1 MGEIMTSEVK
11 VSVTNV
17 VGNSL
22 CVASSD
28 GDKLYEHIVP
38 ALEAGQCVRLSFR
51 DVTLLTSAFLNGAI
65 GRLYGKFSEEE
76 IRSRLKVEDVEQD
89 DMQLIK
95 AVADNAKQYF
105 KDPQKYRQ
113 AVMAAEDS

>member
-1 MGEIMTSEVK
+1 MNEIK
-11 VSVTNV
+11 LSVTQV
-17 VGNSL
+17 VGNSM

-28 GDKLYEHIVP
+28 GDKLYERIVSV
-38 ALEAGQCVRLSFR
+38 LEAGQCAKLSFR
-51 DVTLLTSAFLNGAI
+51 DVALLTSAFLNSAI

-76 IRSRLKVEDVEQD
+76 IRSQLKVEDIEQD

-105 KDPQKYRQ
+105 KDPQRYKQ
-113 AVMAAEDS
+113 AIMAAEEN

>member
-1 MGEIMTSEVK
+1 MTSEIK
-11 VSVTNV
+11 LSVTQV
-17 VGNSL
+17 VGNNL

-28 GDKLYEHIVP
+28 GDKLYEHIIS

-51 DVTLLTSAFLNGAI
+51 NVTLLTSAFLNSAI
-65 GRLYGKFSEEE
+65 GRLYGKLSEEE
-76 IRSRLKVEDVEQD
+76 IRLRLKVEDIEQD

-113 AVMAAEDS
+113 AIMAAEEN